1 MRSAGNMSILL
12 VSIPYIPIVVPLM
25 THVMLSTFDIYVFIT
40 ITWSISLLVD
50 SFLKVSSAQ

>member
-1 MRSAGNMSILL
+1 MSILL
-12 VSIPYIPIVVPLM
+12 VSIPYIPIFALLM